1 MAAESGA
8 LAAVNGLL
16 AKLAED
22 EDLHDDLKQPQVQVV
37 SRAPLLAAGCW
48 LLVWENA
55 VAHQAIPTTAPTNPP
70 NPCMRK
76 NTQAMRHWTGKDRL
90 PPEQATKLMCVRRRS
105 LY

>member
-37 SRAPLLAAGCW
+37 SRAPCW
-48 LLVWENA
+48 LLVAGCLSGSPGGW
-55 VAHQAIPTTAPTNPP
+55 AHQAIPRTPP
-70 NPCMRK
+70 PIPQ
-76 NTQAMRHWTGKDRL
+76 T
-90 PPEQATKLMCVRRRS
+90 LMPA
-105 LY
+105 